1 MRLGWHGKENLTET
15 NKFLNVV
22 KKKKTTK
29 SWVLSRSD
37 CACGNIA
44 IIYNR
49 KMKKCWYVEFSEVEL
64 EASLKQL
71 KFEALL
77 KFVALSSDDSLRAKK
92 EHGLGKKKN
101 SQ

>member
-1 MRLGWHGKENLTET
+1 
-15 NKFLNVV
+15 
-22 KKKKTTK
+22 
-29 SWVLSRSD
+29 
-37 CACGNIA
+37 
-44 IIYNR
+44 
-49 KMKKCWYVEFSEVEL
+49 MKKCWYVEFSEVEL